1 MSNGAPA
8 LEIVEAA
15 PGVYAAI
22 GPMGGSNSGFI
33 VGERAVLVVDTRI
46 NPFTAQQLKEAIEEV
61 TDRPVRY
68 VVNTH
73 FHGDHTFGNQVFAD
87 GATVIGS
94 ALTQERLENEGQA
107 HLEWLG
113 GFFPVDFSGVQ
124 LTPPDATISGET
136 TIDLGGRRVHLL
148 ETAQGHT
155 GGDVM
160 VWDPE
165 SRVLFTGDVL
175 VLNQMPWLGHSPS
188 TARLID
194 DLLELT
200 NGDARTFVPGHG
212 MGFTTAERKDVFK
225 FVELLADLRQQVA
238 ALVDGGAELDEVQA
252 KVDLSRYASY
262 RMTDNERWVA
272 GNVER
277 VYREIALG
285 ETTQRH
291 RLRCAH

>member
-1 MSNGAPA
+1 MSNAAPS
-8 LEIVEAA
+8 LEIVETG

-22 GPMGGSNSGFI
+22 APMGNSNSGFI
-33 VGERAVLVVDTRI
+33 VGERSVLVVDTRI
-46 NPFTAQQLKEAIEEV
+46 NPFTAQQLKEAVEQV
-61 TDRPVRY
+61 TDLPVRY

-94 ALTQERLENEGQA
+94 VLTQQRLENEGEA
-107 HLEWLG
+107 HLNWLS
-113 GFFPVDFSGVQ
+113 GFFPVDFSGVR
-124 LTPPDATISGET
+124 LTPPDATLSGQVT
-136 TIDLGGRRVHLL
+136 VDLGGRRVHLL

-160 VWDPE
+160 VWEPE
-165 SRVLFTGDVL
+165 SRTLFTGDVL
-175 VLNQMPWLGHSPS
+175 VLNQIPWLGHSPS

-212 MGFTTAERKDVFK
+212 MGVTTAERKDVFK
-225 FVELLADLRQQVA
+225 FVQLVLHLREQVT
-238 ALVDGGAELDEVQA
+238 ALVDGGANLDEVQA
-252 KVDLSRYASY
+252 KVDLSRFADY
-262 RMTDNERWVA
+262 RMADNEGWVA

-277 VYREIALG
+277 VYREVALG
-285 ETTQRH
+285 ETSQRH
-291 RLRCAH
+291 ALHCDH